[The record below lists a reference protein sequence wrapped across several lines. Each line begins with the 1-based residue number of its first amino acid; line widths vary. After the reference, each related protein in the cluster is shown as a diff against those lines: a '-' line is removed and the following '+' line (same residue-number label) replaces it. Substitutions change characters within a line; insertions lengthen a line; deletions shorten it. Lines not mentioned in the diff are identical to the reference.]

1 MTQIKFHESGKL
13 KTAFNNI
20 GLLII
25 TYPIWLKFGTLE
37 VTKEIQQDNSFLT
50 SDSARSSISKLF
62 RLGTIVPVK
71 RWWKVQFA
79 NCERHNSKQHVVQC
93 CTMVSRTWINKFYS
107 LVDLRPWYIASL
119 KSLAPCSA
127 LF

>member
-25 TYPIWLKFGTLE
+25 TYPIRLKFGTLE

-62 RLGTIVPVK
+62 RLGT
-71 RWWKVQFA
+71 
-79 NCERHNSKQHVVQC
+79 NSSC
-93 CTMVSRTWINKFYS
+93 
-107 LVDLRPWYIASL
+107 
-119 KSLAPCSA
+119 
-127 LF
+127 